1 MSITTLCNVFIW
13 DSLVGTVGWDS
24 ALGVAFFEYDAKF
37 KKQNLELA
45 PLMMPIAGQ
54 QIYSFPNLSEETYQG
69 LPGLLADSL
78 PDYFG
83 NAVINAFLRSQG
95 RAENSFDPVEK
106 LCYIGKRGMG
116 ALEFKPA
123 LSRVR
128 KAQKINV
135 NALSQLA
142 AEIMRKRESLKVSFD
157 DKKTAFHDILQVGS
171 SAGGARPKAVIAWN
185 QKTNE
190 VFSGQVDAPPGC
202 DYWLLKFDH
211 PQDRKSYGRI
221 EYAYYLM
228 AKAAGIQ
235 MSECRLLEDHASAHF
250 MSKRFDR
257 ADGQKLHLQTLC
269 ALRHLDYNNPV
280 TNSYEQAFDT
290 MEKLKLL
297 PTEKAQLFRRMVFN
311 AVVRNHDDHTKNI
324 SFLMT
329 RDGVWHLAPAYDLAW
344 AYKPGS
350 KWTGQHQMSI
360 NGKHDDFQTEDFLA
374 VARHFD
380 ISKPQEIIN
389 TVCETAQAF
398 GDFAKEAGVPDEI
411 VDQMLPEFRIYL
423 AKHR

>member
-1 MSITTLCNVFIW
+1 MTTLANVFIW
-13 DSLVGTVGWDS
+13 DTLVGTVGWDS
-24 ALGVAFFEYDAKF
+24 ALHVAFFEYDDKF

-45 PLMMPIAGQ
+45 PLMMPISGQ
-54 QIYSFPNLSEETYQG
+54 QIYSFPRLSEETFQG

-83 NAVINAFLRSQG
+83 NAVINAFLRAQG
-95 RAENSFDPVEK
+95 RPENSFDPVEK

-128 KAQKINV
+128 KSQKLNV

-142 AEIMRKRESLKVSFD
+142 AEIMRKRESFKVSQD
-157 DKKTAFHDILQVGS
+157 DKKSAFHDILQVGS

-185 QKTNE
+185 SETNE
-190 VFSGQVDAPPGC
+190 VYSGQVEAPDGC
-202 DYWLLKFDH
+202 DYWLLKFDVRK
-211 PQDRKSYGRI
+211 DGKSYGRI

-228 AKAAGIQ
+228 AKAAGIR
-235 MSECRLLEDHASAHF
+235 MSECRLLEDHDCAHF

-257 ADGQKLHLQTLC
+257 LNGEKLHIQTLC
-269 ALRHLDYNNPV
+269 AMRHMDYNNPV
-280 TNSYEQAFDT
+280 ANSYEQAFDT

-297 PTEKAQLFRRMVFN
+297 PSEKAQLFRRMVFN

-329 RDGVWHLAPAYDLAW
+329 RNGVWHLAPAYDMAW

-360 NGKHDDFQTEDFLA
+360 NGKRDGFSARDFLA
-374 VARHFD
+374 VAKHFD
-380 ISKPQEIIN
+380 ISKPQEIIH
-389 TVCETAQAF
+389 TVCEAALAF
-398 GDFAKEAGVPDEI
+398 GDFAREAGVPDDI
-411 VDQMLPEFRIYL
+411 ADQMLPEFRTYL
-423 AKHR
+423 KR

>member
-1 MSITTLCNVFIW
+1 MNLTTLANVFIW
-13 DSLVGTVGWDS
+13 DSFVGTVAWASDMH
-24 ALGVAFFEYDAKF
+24 VAFFEYSDNI
-37 KKQNLELA
+37 KKQNLELS
-45 PLMMPIAGQ
+45 PLMMPLAGRQ
-54 QIYSFPNLSEETYQG
+54 VYSFPTLSEETYQG

-83 NAVINAFLRSQG
+83 TAVINAYLRARG
-95 RAENSFDPVEK
+95 RRENSFDPVEK
-106 LCYIGKRGMG
+106 LCDIGKRGMG

-128 KAQKINV
+128 KSQKVDV
-135 NALSQLA
+135 NALSLLA
-142 AEIMRKRESLKVSFD
+142 AEIMQKRESFKVSLD
-157 DKKTAFHDILQVGS
+157 DKTAFHDILQVGS

-185 QKTNE
+185 PKTNE
-190 VFSGQVDAPPGC
+190 VFSGQVDAPEGC
-202 DYWLLKFDH
+202 DYWLLKFDVLK
-211 PQDRKSYGRI
+211 DGKSYGRI

-235 MSECRLLEDHASAHF
+235 MSECRLLEDHDCAHF

-257 ADGQKLHLQTLC
+257 VNGKKLHMQTLC
-269 ALRHLDYNNPV
+269 AMRHMDYNNPV
-280 TNSYEQAFDT
+280 ANSYEQAFDT

-297 PTEKAQLFRRMVFN
+297 PSEKAQLFRRMVFN

-324 SFLMT
+324 TFLMT
-329 RDGVWHLAPAYDLAW
+329 PDGVWHLAPAYDMTW

-360 NGKHDDFQTEDFLA
+360 NGKRDVFTTEDFIA

-380 ISKPQEIIN
+380 VARPQEIIN
-389 TVCETAQAF
+389 EVCETALAF
-398 GDFAKEAGVPDEI
+398 GDFAREAGVPGTI
-411 VDQMLPEFRIYL
+411 VKQMLPEFRTYL
-423 AKHR
+423 NKMH

>member
-1 MSITTLCNVFIW
+1 MSITTLANVFIW
-13 DSLVGTVGWDS
+13 DTPVGTVGWDS
-24 ALGVAFFEYDAKF
+24 ALHVAFFEYDDKF

-45 PLMMPIAGQ
+45 PLMMPISGQ
-54 QIYSFPNLSEETYQG
+54 QIYSFSGLSEETFQG

-83 NAVINAFLRSQG
+83 NAVINAFLRAQG
-95 RAENSFDPVEK
+95 RPENSFDPVEK

-128 KAQKINV
+128 KSQKLNV

-142 AEIMRKRESLKVSFD
+142 TEIMQKRESFKVSLD
-157 DKKTAFHDILQVGS
+157 DKKSAFHDILQVGS

-185 QKTNE
+185 PETNE
-190 VFSGQVDAPPGC
+190 VYSGQVEAPAGC
-202 DYWLLKFDH
+202 DYWLLKFDV
-211 PQDRKSYGRI
+211 QKDGKSYGRI

-235 MSECRLLEDHASAHF
+235 MSECRLLEDHDCAHF

-257 ADGQKLHLQTLC
+257 LNGEKLHIQTLC
-269 ALRHLDYNNPV
+269 AMRHMDYNNPV
-280 TNSYEQAFDT
+280 ANSYEQAFDT

-297 PTEKAQLFRRMVFN
+297 PDEKAQLFRRMVFN

-329 RDGVWHLAPAYDLAW
+329 RDGVWRLAPAYDMAW

-360 NGKHDDFQTEDFLA
+360 NGKHDGFSTEDFIA
-374 VARHFD
+374 VAKHFD
-380 ISKPQEIIN
+380 IFKPQEIIN
-389 TVCETAQAF
+389 TVCEAALAF
-398 GDFAKEAGVPDEI
+398 GDFAGEAGVPDDI
-411 VDQMLPEFRIYL
+411 VKQMMPEFRTYL
-423 AKHR
+423 KQ

>member
-1 MSITTLCNVFIW
+1 MSITTLGNVFIW
-13 DSLVGTVGWDS
+13 DSFVGTVGWDS
-24 ALGVAFFEYDAKF
+24 TQHVAFFEYDAKF

-45 PLMMPIAGQ
+45 PLMMPLAGSR
-54 QIYSFPNLSEETYQG
+54 IYSFPNLSEETYQG

-83 NAVINAFLRSQG
+83 NTVISAFFRERG

-128 KAQKINV
+128 KSQKIDV

-142 AEIMRKRESLKVSFD
+142 AEIMQKRESFKVSLD
-157 DKKTAFHDILQVGS
+157 NKKSAFHDILQVGS

-185 QKTNE
+185 PQTNE
-190 VFSGQVDAPPGC
+190 VFSGQVDAPTGC
-202 DYWLLKFDH
+202 DYWLLKFDVLK
-211 PQDRKSYGRI
+211 DGKSHGRI

-228 AKAAGIQ
+228 AKAVGIQ
-235 MSECRLLEDHASAHF
+235 MSECRLLEDHDCAHF

-257 ADGQKLHLQTLC
+257 MNGQKIHMQTLC
-269 ALRHLDYNNPV
+269 AMRHMDYNDPV
-280 TNSYEQAFDT
+280 ANSYEQAFDT
-290 MEKLKLL
+290 MEKLKLP
-297 PTEKAQLFRRMVFN
+297 PTEKVQLFRRMVFN

-329 RDGVWHLAPAYDLAW
+329 RDGEWHLSPAYDMAW

-360 NGKHDDFQTEDFLA
+360 NGKRDGFNTEDFIA

-380 ISKPQEIIN
+380 IYKPQEIIN
-389 TVCETAQAF
+389 AVCETAQAF
-398 GDFAKEAGVPDEI
+398 GDFAKVAGVPGDI
-411 VDQMLPEFRIYL
+411 VNQMLPEFRTYL
-423 AKHR
+423 KK

>member
-1 MSITTLCNVFIW
+1 MNLTTLANVFIW
-13 DSLVGTVGWDS
+13 DSFVGTVAWASDMH
-24 ALGVAFFEYDAKF
+24 VAFFEYSDNI
-37 KKQNLELA
+37 KKQNLELS
-45 PLMMPIAGQ
+45 PLMMPLAGRQ
-54 QIYSFPNLSEETYQG
+54 VYSFPALSEETYQG

-83 NAVINAFLRSQG
+83 NAVINAYLRAH
-95 RAENSFDPVEK
+95 RRRENSFDPVEK

-128 KAQKINV
+128 KSQKVDV
-135 NALSQLA
+135 NALALLA
-142 AEIMRKRESLKVSFD
+142 AEIMQKRESFKVSLD
-157 DKKTAFHDILQVGS
+157 DKTAFHDILQVGS

-185 QKTNE
+185 PKTNE
-190 VFSGQVDAPPGC
+190 VFSGQVDAPEGC
-202 DYWLLKFDH
+202 DYWLLKFDVLK
-211 PQDRKSYGRI
+211 DGKSYGRI

-235 MSECRLLEDHASAHF
+235 MSECRLLEDHDCAHF

-257 ADGQKLHLQTLC
+257 VNGKKLHMQTLC
-269 ALRHLDYNNPV
+269 AMRHMDYNNPV
-280 TNSYEQAFDT
+280 ANSYEQAFDT

-297 PTEKAQLFRRMVFN
+297 PVEKAQLFRRMVFN

-324 SFLMT
+324 TFLMT
-329 RDGVWHLAPAYDLAW
+329 PDGVWHLAPAYDMAW

-360 NGKHDDFQTEDFLA
+360 NGKRDDFIT
-374 VARHFD
+374 
-380 ISKPQEIIN
+380 
-389 TVCETAQAF
+389 
-398 GDFAKEAGVPDEI
+398 
-411 VDQMLPEFRIYL
+411 
-423 AKHR
+423 

>member
-1 MSITTLCNVFIW
+1 MSITTLANVFIW
-13 DSLVGTVGWDS
+13 DTPVGTVGWDS
-24 ALGVAFFEYDAKF
+24 ALHVAFFEYDDKF

-45 PLMMPIAGQ
+45 PLMMPISGQ
-54 QIYSFPNLSEETYQG
+54 RIYSFPGLSEETFQG
-69 LPGLLADSL
+69 LPGLLVDSL

-83 NAVINAFLRSQG
+83 NAVINAFLRVQG
-95 RAENSFDPVEK
+95 RPENSLDPVEK

-128 KAQKINV
+128 KSQKLNV

-142 AEIMRKRESLKVSFD
+142 AEIMRKRESFKVSLD

-185 QKTNE
+185 PETNE
-190 VFSGQVDAPPGC
+190 VYSGQVDAPAGC
-202 DYWLLKFDH
+202 DYWLLKFDV
-211 PQDRKSYGRI
+211 QKDGKSYGRI

-235 MSECRLLEDHASAHF
+235 MSECRLLEDHDCAHF
-250 MSKRFDR
+250 MSRRFDR
-257 ADGQKLHLQTLC
+257 LNGEKRHIQTLC
-269 ALRHLDYNNPV
+269 AMRHMDYNNPV
-280 TNSYEQAFDT
+280 ANSYEQAFDT

-297 PTEKAQLFRRMVFN
+297 PSEKAQLFRRMVFN

-329 RDGVWHLAPAYDLAW
+329 RDGVWHLAPAYDMAW

-360 NGKHDDFQTEDFLA
+360 NGKRDGFSPEDLIT
-374 VARHFD
+374 VAKHFD

-389 TVCETAQAF
+389 TACEAALAF
-398 GDFAKEAGVPDEI
+398 GDFAREAGVPDDI
-411 VDQMLPEFRIYL
+411 VKQMMPEFRTYL
-423 AKHR
+423 KK

>member
-1 MSITTLCNVFIW
+1 MSITTLCNVFLW
-13 DSLVGTVGWDS
+13 GSLVGTVGWDT
-24 ALGVAFFEYDAKF
+24 ALHVAFFEYDAKF

-54 QIYSFPNLSEETYQG
+54 QIYSFPGLSEETYQG
-69 LPGLLADSL
+69 MPGLLADSL

-83 NAVINAFLRSQG
+83 NQVINTYLLAHG

-116 ALEFKPA
+116 ALEFQPA

-128 KAQKINV
+128 KSQKIDV
-135 NALSQLA
+135 NALSLLA
-142 AEIMRKRESLKVSFD
+142 TEILQKRESFKGSLD
-157 DKKTAFHDILQVGS
+157 DKKSAFHDILQVGS

-185 QKTNE
+185 LETNE
-190 VFSGQVDAPPGC
+190 VFSGQVDAPAGC
-202 DYWLLKFDH
+202 DYWLLKFDV
-211 PQDRKSYGRI
+211 QKDGKSYGRI

-235 MSECRLLEDHASAHF
+235 MSKCRLLEDSDCAHF

-257 ADGQKLHLQTLC
+257 VNGQKIHTQTLC
-269 ALRHLDYNNPV
+269 AMRHMDYNNLLA
-280 TNSYEQAFDT
+280 NSYEQAFDT
-290 MEKLKLL
+290 MERLKLL
-297 PTEKAQLFRRMVFN
+297 PAEKAQMFRRMVFN

-324 SFLMT
+324 SFLMMP
-329 RDGVWHLAPAYDLAW
+329 DGVWHLAPGYDMAW
-344 AYKPGS
+344 AYKPGA

-360 NGKHDDFQTEDFLA
+360 NGKRDGFTAEDFLA
-374 VARHFD
+374 VAKHFD
-380 ISKPQEIIN
+380 IAKPQEIIN

-398 GDFAKEAGVPDEI
+398 GDFAKEAGVTDDI
-411 VDQMLPEFRIYL
+411 VAQMLPEFRTYL
-423 AKHR
+423 EK

>member
-1 MSITTLCNVFIW
+1 MSITTLANVFIW
-13 DSLVGTVGWDS
+13 DTLVGTVGWDS
-24 ALGVAFFEYDAKF
+24 ALHVAFFEYDDKF

-45 PLMMPIAGQ
+45 PLMMPISGQ
-54 QIYSFPNLSEETYQG
+54 QIYSFPRLSEETFQG

-83 NAVINAFLRSQG
+83 NAVINAFLRAQG
-95 RAENSFDPVEK
+95 RPENSFDPVEK

-128 KAQKINV
+128 KSQKLNV

-142 AEIMRKRESLKVSFD
+142 AEIMRKRESFKVSQD
-157 DKKTAFHDILQVGS
+157 DKKSAFHDILQVGS

-185 QKTNE
+185 SETNE
-190 VFSGQVDAPPGC
+190 VYSGQVEAPDGC
-202 DYWLLKFDH
+202 DYWLLKFDVRK
-211 PQDRKSYGRI
+211 DGKSYGRI

-228 AKAAGIQ
+228 AKAAGIR
-235 MSECRLLEDHASAHF
+235 MSECRLLEDHDCAHF

-257 ADGQKLHLQTLC
+257 LNGEKLHIQTLC
-269 ALRHLDYNNPV
+269 AMRHMDYNNPV
-280 TNSYEQAFDT
+280 ANSYEQAFDT

-297 PTEKAQLFRRMVFN
+297 PSEKAQLFRRMVFN

-329 RDGVWHLAPAYDLAW
+329 RNGVWHLAPAYDMAW

-360 NGKHDDFQTEDFLA
+360 NGKRDGFSARDFLA
-374 VARHFD
+374 VAKHFD
-380 ISKPQEIIN
+380 ISKPQEIIH
-389 TVCETAQAF
+389 TVCEAALAF
-398 GDFAKEAGVPDEI
+398 GDFAREAGVPDDI
-411 VDQMLPEFRIYL
+411 ADQMLPEFRTYL
-423 AKHR
+423 KR

>member
-1 MSITTLCNVFIW
+1 MSITTLANVFIW
-13 DSLVGTVGWDS
+13 DTPVGTVGWDS
-24 ALGVAFFEYDAKF
+24 ALHVAFFEYDDKI

-45 PLMMPIAGQ
+45 PLMMPISGQ
-54 QIYSFPNLSEETYQG
+54 QIYSFSGLSEETFQG

-83 NAVINAFLRSQG
+83 NAVINAFLRAQG
-95 RAENSFDPVEK
+95 RPENSFDPVEK

-128 KAQKINV
+128 KSQKLNV

-142 AEIMRKRESLKVSFD
+142 TEIMQKRESFKVSLD
-157 DKKTAFHDILQVGS
+157 DKKSAFHDILQVGS

-185 QKTNE
+185 PETNE
-190 VFSGQVDAPPGC
+190 VYSGQVEAPNGC
-202 DYWLLKFDH
+202 DYWLLKFDV
-211 PQDRKSYGRI
+211 QKDGKSYGRI

-235 MSECRLLEDHASAHF
+235 MSECRLLEDHDCAHF

-257 ADGQKLHLQTLC
+257 LNGEKLHIQTLC
-269 ALRHLDYNNPV
+269 AMRHMDYNNPV
-280 TNSYEQAFDT
+280 ANSYEQAFDT

-297 PTEKAQLFRRMVFN
+297 PSEKKQLFRRMVFN

-329 RDGVWHLAPAYDLAW
+329 RDGVWHLAPAYDMAW

-360 NGKHDDFQTEDFLA
+360 NGKHDGFSTEDFIA
-374 VARHFD
+374 VAKHFD
-380 ISKPQEIIN
+380 IFKPQEIIN
-389 TVCETAQAF
+389 TVCEAALAF
-398 GDFAKEAGVPDEI
+398 GDFAGEAGVPDDI
-411 VDQMLPEFRIYL
+411 VKQMMPEFRTYL
-423 AKHR
+423 KQ

>member
-1 MSITTLCNVFIW
+1 MSITTLANVFIW
-13 DSLVGTVGWDS
+13 DTPVGTVGWDS
-24 ALGVAFFEYDAKF
+24 ALHVAFFEYDDKF

-45 PLMMPIAGQ
+45 PLMMPISGQ
-54 QIYSFPNLSEETYQG
+54 QIYSFSGLSEETFQG

-83 NAVINAFLRSQG
+83 NAVINAFLRAQG
-95 RAENSFDPVEK
+95 RPENSFDPVEK

-128 KAQKINV
+128 KSQKLNV
-135 NALSQLA
+135 KALSQLA
-142 AEIMRKRESLKVSFD
+142 TEIMQKRESFKVSLD
-157 DKKTAFHDILQVGS
+157 DKKSAFHDILQVGS

-185 QKTNE
+185 PETNE
-190 VFSGQVDAPPGC
+190 VYSGQVEAPNGC
-202 DYWLLKFDH
+202 DYWLLKFDV
-211 PQDRKSYGRI
+211 QNNGKSYGRI

-235 MSECRLLEDHASAHF
+235 MSECRLLEDHDCALF

-257 ADGQKLHLQTLC
+257 LNGEKLHIQTLC
-269 ALRHLDYNNPV
+269 AMRHMDYNNPV
-280 TNSYEQAFDT
+280 ANSYEQAFDT

-297 PTEKAQLFRRMVFN
+297 PDEKAQLFRRMVFN

-329 RDGVWHLAPAYDLAW
+329 RDGVWHLAPAYDMAW

-360 NGKHDDFQTEDFLA
+360 NGKHDGFSTEDFIA
-374 VARHFD
+374 VAKHFD
-380 ISKPQEIIN
+380 IFKPQEIIN
-389 TVCETAQAF
+389 TVCEAALAF
-398 GDFAKEAGVPDEI
+398 GDFAGEAGVPDDI
-411 VDQMLPEFRIYL
+411 VKQMMPEFRTYL
-423 AKHR
+423 KQ

>member
-1 MSITTLCNVFIW
+1 MNLTTLANVFIW
-13 DSLVGTVGWDS
+13 DSFVGTVAWASDMH
-24 ALGVAFFEYDAKF
+24 VAFFEYSDNI
-37 KKQNLELA
+37 KKQNLELS
-45 PLMMPIAGQ
+45 PLMMPLAGRQ
-54 QIYSFPNLSEETYQG
+54 VYSFPTLSEETYQG

-83 NAVINAFLRSQG
+83 NAVINAYLRAH
-95 RAENSFDPVEK
+95 RRRENSFDPVEK

-128 KAQKINV
+128 KSQKVDV
-135 NALSQLA
+135 NALSLLA
-142 AEIMRKRESLKVSFD
+142 AEIMQKRESFKVSLD
-157 DKKTAFHDILQVGS
+157 DKTAFHDILQVGS

-185 QKTNE
+185 PKTNE
-190 VFSGQVDAPPGC
+190 VFSGQVDAPEGC
-202 DYWLLKFDH
+202 DYWLLKFDMLK
-211 PQDRKSYGRI
+211 DGKSYGRI

-235 MSECRLLEDHASAHF
+235 MSECRLLEDHDCAHF

-257 ADGQKLHLQTLC
+257 VNGKKLHMQTLC
-269 ALRHLDYNNPV
+269 AMRHMDYNNPV
-280 TNSYEQAFDT
+280 ANSYEQAFDT

-297 PTEKAQLFRRMVFN
+297 PSEKAQLFRRMVFN

-324 SFLMT
+324 TFLMT
-329 RDGVWHLAPAYDLAW
+329 PDGVWHLAPAYDMAW

-360 NGKHDDFQTEDFLA
+360 NGKRDGFITEDFIA
-374 VARHFD
+374 VAKHFD
-380 ISKPQEIIN
+380 IAKPREIIN
-389 TVCETAQAF
+389 EVCESALAF
-398 GDFAKEAGVPDEI
+398 GDFAKEAGVPGSI
-411 VDQMLPEFRIYL
+411 AKQMMPEFRTYL
-423 AKHR
+423 KK

>member
-1 MSITTLCNVFIW
+1 MSMTTLCNVFIW
-13 DSLVGTVGWDS
+13 DSFVGTVGWDS
-24 ALGVAFFEYDAKF
+24 VQHVAFFEYDAKF

-45 PLMMPIAGQ
+45 PLMMPLAGPQ
-54 QIYSFPNLSEETYQG
+54 FYSFPNLSEETYQG

-83 NAVINAFLRSQG
+83 NTVINAFLRERG

-128 KAQKINV
+128 KSQKIDV

-142 AEIMRKRESLKVSFD
+142 AAIMQKRESFKVSLD
-157 DKKTAFHDILQVGS
+157 NKKSAFHDILQVGS

-185 QKTNE
+185 PQTNE
-190 VFSGQVDAPPGC
+190 VFSGQVDAPTGC
-202 DYWLLKFDH
+202 DYWLLKFDVLK
-211 PQDRKSYGRI
+211 DGKSYGRI

-228 AKAAGIQ
+228 AKAVGIQ
-235 MSECRLLEDHASAHF
+235 MSECRLLEDHDCAHF

-257 ADGQKLHLQTLC
+257 TDGQKIHMQTLC
-269 ALRHLDYNNPV
+269 AMRHMDYNDPV
-280 TNSYEQAFDT
+280 ANSYEQAFDT
-290 MEKLKLL
+290 MEKLKLP
-297 PTEKAQLFRRMVFN
+297 PTEKVQLFRRMVFN

-329 RDGVWHLAPAYDLAW
+329 RDGGWHLSPAYDMAW

-360 NGKHDDFQTEDFLA
+360 NGKRDGFTTEDFIA

-380 ISKPQEIIN
+380 IYKPQEIIN
-389 TVCETAQAF
+389 AVCETALAF
-398 GDFAKEAGVPDEI
+398 GDFAKVAGVPGDI
-411 VDQMLPEFRIYL
+411 VNQMLPEFRTYL
-423 AKHR
+423 KK

>member
-1 MSITTLCNVFIW
+1 MSITTLANVFIW
-13 DSLVGTVGWDS
+13 DTPVGTVGWDS
-24 ALGVAFFEYDAKF
+24 ALHVAFFEYDDKF

-45 PLMMPIAGQ
+45 PLMMPISGQ
-54 QIYSFPNLSEETYQG
+54 QIYSFSGLSEETFQG
-69 LPGLLADSL
+69 LPGLLSDSL

-83 NAVINAFLRSQG
+83 NAVINAFLRAQG
-95 RAENSFDPVEK
+95 RPENSFDPVEK

-128 KAQKINV
+128 KSQKLNV

-142 AEIMRKRESLKVSFD
+142 TEIMQKRESFKVSLD
-157 DKKTAFHDILQVGS
+157 DKKSAFHDILQVGS

-185 QKTNE
+185 PETNE
-190 VFSGQVDAPPGC
+190 VYSGQVEAPTGC
-202 DYWLLKFDH
+202 DYWLLKFDV
-211 PQDRKSYGRI
+211 QKDGKSYGRI

-235 MSECRLLEDHASAHF
+235 MSECRLLEDHDCAHF

-257 ADGQKLHLQTLC
+257 QNGEKLHIQTLC
-269 ALRHLDYNNPV
+269 AMRHMDYNNPV
-280 TNSYEQAFDT
+280 ANSYEQAFDT

-297 PTEKAQLFRRMVFN
+297 PSEKKQLFRRMVFN

-329 RDGVWHLAPAYDLAW
+329 RDGVWHLAPAYDMAW

-360 NGKHDDFQTEDFLA
+360 NGKHDGFSTEDFIT
-374 VARHFD
+374 VAKHFD
-380 ISKPQEIIN
+380 ISKPQGIIN
-389 TVCETAQAF
+389 TVCEAALAF
-398 GDFAKEAGVPDEI
+398 GDFAGEAGVPDDI
-411 VDQMLPEFRIYL
+411 ANQMMPEFRTYL
-423 AKHR
+423 KQ

>member
-1 MSITTLCNVFIW
+1 MSITTLANVFIW
-13 DSLVGTVGWDS
+13 DTPVGTVGWDS
-24 ALGVAFFEYDAKF
+24 ALHVAFFEYDDKF

-45 PLMMPIAGQ
+45 PLMMPISGQ
-54 QIYSFPNLSEETYQG
+54 RIYSFPELSEETFQG

-83 NAVINAFLRSQG
+83 NAVINAFLRAQG
-95 RAENSFDPVEK
+95 RPENSFDPVEK

-128 KAQKINV
+128 KSQKLNV

-142 AEIMRKRESLKVSFD
+142 AEIIRKRESFKVSMD
-157 DKKTAFHDILQVGS
+157 DKKSAFHDILQVGA

-185 QKTNE
+185 PETNE
-190 VFSGQVDAPPGC
+190 VYSGQVDAPAGC
-202 DYWLLKFDH
+202 DYWLLKFDV
-211 PQDRKSYGRI
+211 QKDGKSYGRI

-235 MSECRLLEDHASAHF
+235 MSECRLLEDHDCAHF

-257 ADGQKLHLQTLC
+257 LNGEKLHIQTLC
-269 ALRHLDYNNPV
+269 AMRHMDYNNPV
-280 TNSYEQAFDT
+280 ANSYEQAFDT

-297 PTEKAQLFRRMVFN
+297 PSEKAQLFRRMVFN

-329 RDGVWHLAPAYDLAW
+329 RNGVWHLAPAYDMAW

-360 NGKHDDFQTEDFLA
+360 NGKRDAFSTEDFIT
-374 VARHFD
+374 VAKHFD
-380 ISKPQEIIN
+380 ISRPREIIN
-389 TVCETAQAF
+389 TVCEAALAF
-398 GDFAKEAGVPDEI
+398 GDFAREAGVPDDI
-411 VDQMLPEFRIYL
+411 ANRMMPEFRTYL
-423 AKHR
+423 NK

>member
-1 MSITTLCNVFIW
+1 MSITTLANVFIW
-13 DSLVGTVGWDS
+13 DTPVGTVGWDS
-24 ALGVAFFEYDAKF
+24 ALHVAFFEYDDKF

-45 PLMMPIAGQ
+45 PLMMPISGQ
-54 QIYSFPNLSEETYQG
+54 QIYSFSGLSEETFQG

-83 NAVINAFLRSQG
+83 NAVINAFLRAQG
-95 RAENSFDPVEK
+95 RPENSFDPVEK

-128 KAQKINV
+128 KSQKLNV

-142 AEIMRKRESLKVSFD
+142 TEIMQKRESFKDSLD
-157 DKKTAFHDILQVGS
+157 DKKSAFHDILQVGS

-185 QKTNE
+185 PETNE
-190 VFSGQVDAPPGC
+190 VYSGQVEAPAGC
-202 DYWLLKFDH
+202 DYWLLKFDV
-211 PQDRKSYGRI
+211 QKDGKSYGRI

-235 MSECRLLEDHASAHF
+235 MSECRLLEDHDCAHF

-257 ADGQKLHLQTLC
+257 QNGEKLHIQTLC
-269 ALRHLDYNNPV
+269 AMRHMDYNNPV
-280 TNSYEQAFDT
+280 ANSYEQAFDT

-297 PTEKAQLFRRMVFN
+297 PDEKAQLFRRMVFN

-329 RDGVWHLAPAYDLAW
+329 RDGVWHLAPAYDMAW

-360 NGKHDDFQTEDFLA
+360 NGKHDGFSTEDFIA
-374 VARHFD
+374 VAKHFD
-380 ISKPQEIIN
+380 IFKPQEIIN
-389 TVCETAQAF
+389 TVCEAALAF
-398 GDFAKEAGVPDEI
+398 GDFAGEAGVPDDI
-411 VDQMLPEFRIYL
+411 VKQMMPEFRTYL
-423 AKHR
+423 KQ

>member
-1 MSITTLCNVFIW
+1 MSITTLANVFIW
-13 DSLVGTVGWDS
+13 DTPVGTVGWDS
-24 ALGVAFFEYDAKF
+24 ALHVAFFEYDDKI

-45 PLMMPIAGQ
+45 PLMMPISGQ
-54 QIYSFPNLSEETYQG
+54 QIYSFSGLSEETFQG

-83 NAVINAFLRSQG
+83 NAVINAFLRAQG
-95 RAENSFDPVEK
+95 RPENSFDPVEK

-128 KAQKINV
+128 KSQKLNV

-142 AEIMRKRESLKVSFD
+142 TEIMQKRESFKVSLD
-157 DKKTAFHDILQVGS
+157 DKKSAFHDILQVGS

-185 QKTNE
+185 PETNE
-190 VFSGQVDAPPGC
+190 VYSGQVEAPNGC
-202 DYWLLKFDH
+202 DYWLLKFDV
-211 PQDRKSYGRI
+211 QKDGKSYGRI

-235 MSECRLLEDHASAHF
+235 MSECRLLEDHDCAHF

-257 ADGQKLHLQTLC
+257 LNGEKLHIQTLC
-269 ALRHLDYNNPV
+269 AMRHMDYNNPV
-280 TNSYEQAFDT
+280 ANSYEQAFDT

-297 PTEKAQLFRRMVFN
+297 PSEKKQLFRRMVFN

-324 SFLMT
+324 SVLMT
-329 RDGVWHLAPAYDLAW
+329 RDGVWRLAPAYDMAW

-360 NGKHDDFQTEDFLA
+360 NGKHDGFSTEDFIA
-374 VARHFD
+374 VAKHFD
-380 ISKPQEIIN
+380 IFKPQEIIN
-389 TVCETAQAF
+389 TVCEAALAF
-398 GDFAKEAGVPDEI
+398 GDFAGEAGVPDDI
-411 VDQMLPEFRIYL
+411 VKQMMPEFRTYL
-423 AKHR
+423 KQ

>member
-1 MSITTLCNVFIW
+1 MNLTTLANVFIW
-13 DSLVGTVGWDS
+13 DSFVGTVAWASDMH
-24 ALGVAFFEYDAKF
+24 VAFFEYSDNI
-37 KKQNLELA
+37 KKQNLELS
-45 PLMMPIAGQ
+45 PLMMPLAGRQ
-54 QIYSFPNLSEETYQG
+54 VYSFPALSEETYQG

-83 NAVINAFLRSQG
+83 NAVINAYLRAH
-95 RAENSFDPVEK
+95 RRRENSFDPVEK

-128 KAQKINV
+128 KSQKVDV
-135 NALSQLA
+135 NALSLLA
-142 AEIMRKRESLKVSFD
+142 AEIMQKRESFKVSLD
-157 DKKTAFHDILQVGS
+157 DKTAFHDILQVGS

-185 QKTNE
+185 PKTNE
-190 VFSGQVDAPPGC
+190 VFSGQVDAPEGC
-202 DYWLLKFDH
+202 DYWLLKFDVLK
-211 PQDRKSYGRI
+211 DGKSYGRI

-235 MSECRLLEDHASAHF
+235 MSECRLLEDHDCAHF

-257 ADGQKLHLQTLC
+257 VNGTKLHMQTLC
-269 ALRHLDYNNPV
+269 AMRHMDYNNPV
-280 TNSYEQAFDT
+280 ANSYEQAFDT

-297 PTEKAQLFRRMVFN
+297 PVEKAQLFRRMVFN

-324 SFLMT
+324 TFLMT
-329 RDGVWHLAPAYDLAW
+329 PDGVWHLAPAYDMTW

-360 NGKHDDFQTEDFLA
+360 NGKRDGFTTEDLIA
-374 VARHFD
+374 VAKHFD
-380 ISKPQEIIN
+380 IARPQEIIN
-389 TVCETAQAF
+389 EVCETALAF
-398 GDFAKEAGVPDEI
+398 GGFAREAGVPGTI
-411 VDQMLPEFRIYL
+411 VKQMMPEFRTYL
-423 AKHR
+423 NKTH

>member
-1 MSITTLCNVFIW
+1 MSITTLANVFIW
-13 DSLVGTVGWDS
+13 DTLVGTVGWDS
-24 ALGVAFFEYDAKF
+24 ALHVAFFEYDDKF

-45 PLMMPIAGQ
+45 PLMMPISGQ
-54 QIYSFPNLSEETYQG
+54 QIYSFPGLSEETFQG

-83 NAVINAFLRSQG
+83 NAVINAFLRAQG
-95 RAENSFDPVEK
+95 RPENSFDPVEK

-128 KAQKINV
+128 KSQKLNV

-142 AEIMRKRESLKVSFD
+142 AEIMRKRESFKVSLD
-157 DKKTAFHDILQVGS
+157 DKKSAFHDILQVGS

-185 QKTNE
+185 SETNE
-190 VFSGQVDAPPGC
+190 VYSGQVDAPAGC
-202 DYWLLKFDH
+202 DYWLLKFDV
-211 PQDRKSYGRI
+211 QKDGKSYGRI

-235 MSECRLLEDHASAHF
+235 MSECRLLEDHDCAHF

-257 ADGQKLHLQTLC
+257 LNGEKLHIQTLC
-269 ALRHLDYNNPV
+269 AMRHMDYNNPV
-280 TNSYEQAFDT
+280 ANSYEQAFDT

-297 PTEKAQLFRRMVFN
+297 PSEKAQLFRRMVFN

-329 RDGVWHLAPAYDLAW
+329 RNGVWHLAPAYDMAW
-344 AYKPGS
+344 AYKSGS

-360 NGKHDDFQTEDFLA
+360 NGKRDGFSNEDLIT
-374 VARHFD
+374 VAKHFD
-380 ISKPQEIIN
+380 ISRPRESIN
-389 TVCETAQAF
+389 TVCEAALAF
-398 GDFAKEAGVPDEI
+398 GDFAREAGVPDDI
-411 VDQMLPEFRIYL
+411 IKQMMPEFRTYL
-423 AKHR
+423 KK

>member
-1 MSITTLCNVFIW
+1 MNLTTLANIFIW
-13 DSLVGTVGWDS
+13 DSFVGTVAWASDMH
-24 ALGVAFFEYDAKF
+24 VAFFEYSDNI
-37 KKQNLELA
+37 KKQNLELS
-45 PLMMPIAGQ
+45 PLMMPLAGRQ
-54 QIYSFPNLSEETYQG
+54 VYSFPTLSEETYQG

-83 NAVINAFLRSQG
+83 NAVINAYLRAH
-95 RAENSFDPVEK
+95 RRRENSFDPVEK

-128 KAQKINV
+128 KSQKVDV
-135 NALSQLA
+135 NALSLLA
-142 AEIMRKRESLKVSFD
+142 AEIMQKRESFKVSLD
-157 DKKTAFHDILQVGS
+157 DKTAFHDILQVGS

-185 QKTNE
+185 PKTNE
-190 VFSGQVDAPPGC
+190 VFSGQVDAPEGC
-202 DYWLLKFDH
+202 DYWLLKFDMLK
-211 PQDRKSYGRI
+211 DGKSYGRI

-235 MSECRLLEDHASAHF
+235 MSECRLLEDHDCAHF

-257 ADGQKLHLQTLC
+257 VNGKKLHMQTLC
-269 ALRHLDYNNPV
+269 AMRHMDYNNPV
-280 TNSYEQAFDT
+280 ANSYEQAFDT

-297 PTEKAQLFRRMVFN
+297 PSEKAQLFRRMVFN

-324 SFLMT
+324 TFLMT
-329 RDGVWHLAPAYDLAW
+329 PDGVWHLAPAYDMAW

-360 NGKHDDFQTEDFLA
+360 NGKRDGFITEDFIA
-374 VARHFD
+374 VAKHFD
-380 ISKPQEIIN
+380 IAKPREIIN
-389 TVCETAQAF
+389 EVCESALAF
-398 GDFAKEAGVPDEI
+398 GDFAKEAGVPGSI
-411 VDQMLPEFRIYL
+411 AKQMMPEFRTYL
-423 AKHR
+423 KK

>member
-24 ALGVAFFEYDAKF
+24 ELHLAFFEYDAKF

-45 PLMMPIAGQ
+45 PLTMPVSGQ
-54 QIYSFPNLSEETYQG
+54 QVYSFPGLSEETYQG

-83 NAVINAFLRSQG
+83 NAVIYAFLRSRG

-128 KAQKINV
+128 KSQKVDV
-135 NALSQLA
+135 NALSMLA
-142 AEIMRKRESLKVSFD
+142 AEIMRKRESIKFSLD
-157 DKKTAFHDILQVGS
+157 DKKSAFHDILQVGS

-185 QKTNE
+185 PETNE
-190 VFSGQVDAPPGC
+190 VFSGQVNAPAGC
-202 DYWLLKFDH
+202 DYWLLKFDI
-211 PQDRKSYGRI
+211 QKDGKSYGRI

-235 MSECRLLEDHASAHF
+235 MSECRLLEDGNCAHF

-257 ADGQKLHLQTLC
+257 VDGHKVHIQTLC
-269 ALRHLDYNNPV
+269 AMRHLDYNNPV
-280 TNSYEQAFDT
+280 ANSYEQAFDT

-297 PTEKAQLFRRMVFN
+297 PAEKSQLFRRMVFN
-311 AVVRNHDDHTKNI
+311 AVVRNHNDHTKNI
-324 SFLMT
+324 TFLMT
-329 RDGVWHLAPAYDLAW
+329 RDGIWHLAPAYDMAW

-360 NGKHDDFQTEDFLA
+360 NGKRDGFSTGDFLSA
-374 VARHFD
+374 AKHFD

-389 TVCETAQAF
+389 TVCETALAF
-398 GDFAKEAGVPDEI
+398 GDFAAEAGVPDSI
-411 VDQMLPEFRIYL
+411 AHQMQTEFRTYL
-423 AKHR
+423 KK

>member
-1 MSITTLCNVFIW
+1 MNLTTLANVFIW
-13 DSLVGTVGWDS
+13 DSFVGTVAWASDMH
-24 ALGVAFFEYDAKF
+24 VAFFEYSDNI
-37 KKQNLELA
+37 KKQNLELS
-45 PLMMPIAGQ
+45 PLMMPLAGRQ
-54 QIYSFPNLSEETYQG
+54 VYSFPTLSEETYQG

-83 NAVINAFLRSQG
+83 NAVINAYLRAH
-95 RAENSFDPVEK
+95 RRRENSFDPVEK

-128 KAQKINV
+128 KSQKVDV
-135 NALSQLA
+135 NALSLLA
-142 AEIMRKRESLKVSFD
+142 AEIMQKRESFKVSLD
-157 DKKTAFHDILQVGS
+157 DKTAFHDILQVGS

-185 QKTNE
+185 PKTNE
-190 VFSGQVDAPPGC
+190 VFSGQVDAPEGC
-202 DYWLLKFDH
+202 DYWLLKFDVLK
-211 PQDRKSYGRI
+211 DGKSYGRI

-235 MSECRLLEDHASAHF
+235 MSECRLLEDHDCAHF

-257 ADGQKLHLQTLC
+257 VNGKKLHMQTLC
-269 ALRHLDYNNPV
+269 AMRHMDYNNPV
-280 TNSYEQAFDT
+280 ANSYEQAFDT

-297 PTEKAQLFRRMVFN
+297 PNEKAQLFRRMVFN

-324 SFLMT
+324 TFLMT
-329 RDGVWHLAPAYDLAW
+329 PDGVWHLAPAYDMAW

-360 NGKHDDFQTEDFLA
+360 NGKRDGFTSEDLIA
-374 VARHFD
+374 VAKHFD
-380 ISKPQEIIN
+380 IVRPQKIIN
-389 TVCETAQAF
+389 EVCEAALAF
-398 GDFAKEAGVPDEI
+398 GDFAKEAGVPGTI
-411 VDQMLPEFRIYL
+411 VKQMMPEFRTYL
-423 AKHR
+423 NKTH

>member
-1 MSITTLCNVFIW
+1 MSITTLANVFIW
-13 DSLVGTVGWDS
+13 DTPVGTVGWDS
-24 ALGVAFFEYDAKF
+24 ALHVAFFEYDDKF

-45 PLMMPIAGQ
+45 PLMMPISGQ
-54 QIYSFPNLSEETYQG
+54 QIYSFSGLSEETFQG

-83 NAVINAFLRSQG
+83 NAVINAFLRAQG
-95 RAENSFDPVEK
+95 RPENSFDPVEK

-128 KAQKINV
+128 KSQKLNV

-142 AEIMRKRESLKVSFD
+142 TEIMQKRESFKVSLD
-157 DKKTAFHDILQVGS
+157 DKKSAFHDILQVGS

-185 QKTNE
+185 PETNE
-190 VFSGQVDAPPGC
+190 VYSGQVEAPTGC
-202 DYWLLKFDH
+202 DYWLLKFDV
-211 PQDRKSYGRI
+211 QKDGKSYGRI

-235 MSECRLLEDHASAHF
+235 MSECRLLEDHDCAHF

-257 ADGQKLHLQTLC
+257 QNGEKLHIQTLC
-269 ALRHLDYNNPV
+269 AMRHMDYNNPV
-280 TNSYEQAFDT
+280 ANSYEQAFDT

-297 PTEKAQLFRRMVFN
+297 PNEKAQLFRRMVFN

-329 RDGVWHLAPAYDLAW
+329 RDGVWHLAPAYDMAW

-360 NGKHDDFQTEDFLA
+360 NGKHDGFSTEDFIA
-374 VARHFD
+374 VAKHFD
-380 ISKPQEIIN
+380 IFKPQEIIN
-389 TVCETAQAF
+389 TVCEAALAF
-398 GDFAKEAGVPDEI
+398 GDFAREAGVPDDI
-411 VDQMLPEFRIYL
+411 ANQMMPEFRTYL
-423 AKHR
+423 KQ

>member
-1 MSITTLCNVFIW
+1 MSITTLANVFIW

-24 ALGVAFFEYDAKF
+24 ELRVAFFEYDAKF

-54 QIYSFPNLSEETYQG
+54 QIYSFPGLSEETFQG

-83 NAVINAFLRSQG
+83 NEVINAYLRTQG
-95 RAENSFDPVEK
+95 RPENSFNPVEK

-123 LSRVR
+123 LLPVR
-128 KAQKINV
+128 KSQKV
-135 NALSQLA
+135 DVSALSQLA
-142 AEIMRKRESLKVSFD
+142 SEIMQKRESFKVSLNE
-157 DKKTAFHDILQVGS
+157 KKSAFHDILQVGS

-190 VFSGQVDAPPGC
+190 VFSGQVEAPNGC
-202 DYWLLKFDH
+202 DYWLLKFDV
-211 PQDRKSYGRI
+211 QKDGKSYGRI

-228 AKAAGIQ
+228 AKAAGIR
-235 MSECRLLEDHASAHF
+235 MSECRLLEDHDCAHF

-257 ADGQKLHLQTLC
+257 LNGEKLHIQTLC
-269 ALRHLDYNNPV
+269 AMRHMDYNNPV
-280 TNSYEQAFDT
+280 ANSYEQAFDT

-297 PTEKAQLFRRMVFN
+297 PSEKAQLFRRMVFN

-329 RDGVWHLAPAYDLAW
+329 RDGVWHLAPAYDMAW

-360 NGKHDDFQTEDFLA
+360 NGKRDGFSTEDFLA
-374 VARHFD
+374 VAKHFD

-389 TVCETAQAF
+389 TVCEAALAF
-398 GDFAKEAGVPDEI
+398 GDFAREAGVPDDI
-411 VDQMLPEFRIYL
+411 VNQMLPEFRTYL
-423 AKHR
+423 KK

>member
-1 MSITTLCNVFIW
+1 MSITTLANVFIW
-13 DSLVGTVGWDS
+13 DTPVGTVGWDS
-24 ALGVAFFEYDAKF
+24 ALHVAFFEYDDKI

-45 PLMMPIAGQ
+45 PLMMPISGQ
-54 QIYSFPNLSEETYQG
+54 QIYSFSGLSEETFQG

-83 NAVINAFLRSQG
+83 NAVINAFLRAQG
-95 RAENSFDPVEK
+95 RPENSFDPVEK

-128 KAQKINV
+128 KSQKLNV

-142 AEIMRKRESLKVSFD
+142 TEIMQKRESFKVSLD
-157 DKKTAFHDILQVGS
+157 DKKSAFHDILQVGS

-185 QKTNE
+185 PETNE
-190 VFSGQVDAPPGC
+190 VYSGQVEAPNGC
-202 DYWLLKFDH
+202 DYWLLKFDV
-211 PQDRKSYGRI
+211 QKDGKSYGRI

-235 MSECRLLEDHASAHF
+235 MSECRLLEDHDCAHF

-257 ADGQKLHLQTLC
+257 LNGEKLHIQTLC
-269 ALRHLDYNNPV
+269 AMRHMDYNNPV
-280 TNSYEQAFDT
+280 ANSYEQAFDT

-297 PTEKAQLFRRMVFN
+297 PSEKKQLFRRMVFN

-329 RDGVWHLAPAYDLAW
+329 RDGVWRLAPAYDMAW

-360 NGKHDDFQTEDFLA
+360 NGKHDGFSTEDFIA
-374 VARHFD
+374 VAKHFD
-380 ISKPQEIIN
+380 IFKPQEIIN
-389 TVCETAQAF
+389 TVCEAALAF
-398 GDFAKEAGVPDEI
+398 GDFAGEAGVPDDI
-411 VDQMLPEFRIYL
+411 VKQMMPEFRTYL
-423 AKHR
+423 KQ

>member
-1 MSITTLCNVFIW
+1 MSITTLSNVFIW

-24 ALGVAFFEYDAKF
+24 ALHIAFFEYDAKF
-37 KKQNLELA
+37 KKQEMELA
-45 PLMMPIAGQ
+45 PLMMPLSGQ
-54 QIYSFPNLSEETYQG
+54 RVYSFPNLSEETYQG

-83 NAVINAFLRSQG
+83 NTVINAFLRARG

-128 KAQKINV
+128 KSQKVNV
-135 NALSQLA
+135 NALSLLA
-142 AEIMRKRESLKVSFD
+142 AEIMRKRESFKVSMD
-157 DKKTAFHDILQVGS
+157 DENTAFHDILQVGS

-185 QKTNE
+185 PETNE
-190 VFSGQVDAPPGC
+190 VFSGQVDAPTGC
-202 DYWLLKFDH
+202 DYWLLKFDS
-211 PQDRKSYGRI
+211 PKDGKSYGRI

-228 AKAAGIQ
+228 AKAVGIQ
-235 MSECRLLEDHASAHF
+235 MSECRLLEDHDCAHF

-257 ADGQKLHLQTLC
+257 AAGQKLHMQTLC
-269 ALRHLDYNNPV
+269 AMRHLDYNDPV
-280 TNSYEQAFDT
+280 ANSYEQAFDT

-297 PTEKAQLFRRMVFN
+297 PDEKSQLFRRMVFN
-311 AVVRNHDDHTKNI
+311 VVVRNHDDHTKNI

-329 RDGVWHLAPAYDLAW
+329 RDGVWHLAPAYDMAW

-360 NGKHDDFQTEDFLA
+360 NGKRDGFDAEDLIA
-374 VARHFD
+374 VARHID
-380 ISKPQEIIN
+380 ISKPQEIID

-398 GDFAKEAGVPDEI
+398 GDFAKDAGVPDDI
-411 VDQMLPEFRIYL
+411 VNQMLPEFRTYL
-423 AKHR
+423 KK

>member
-1 MSITTLCNVFIW
+1 MNLTTLANVFIW
-13 DSLVGTVGWDS
+13 DSFVGTVAWASDMH
-24 ALGVAFFEYDAKF
+24 VAFFEYSDNI
-37 KKQNLELA
+37 KKQNLELS
-45 PLMMPIAGQ
+45 PLMMPLAGRQ
-54 QIYSFPNLSEETYQG
+54 VYSFPTLSEETYQG

-83 NAVINAFLRSQG
+83 NAVINAYLRAH
-95 RAENSFDPVEK
+95 RRRENSFDPVEK

-128 KAQKINV
+128 KSQKVDV
-135 NALSQLA
+135 NALSLLA
-142 AEIMRKRESLKVSFD
+142 AEIMQKRESFKVSLD
-157 DKKTAFHDILQVGS
+157 DKTAFHDILQVGS

-185 QKTNE
+185 PKTNE
-190 VFSGQVDAPPGC
+190 VFSGQVDAPEGC
-202 DYWLLKFDH
+202 DYWLLKFDVLK
-211 PQDRKSYGRI
+211 DGKSYGRI

-235 MSECRLLEDHASAHF
+235 MSECRLLEDHDCAHF

-257 ADGQKLHLQTLC
+257 VNRKKLHMQTLC
-269 ALRHLDYNNPV
+269 AMRHMDYNNPV
-280 TNSYEQAFDT
+280 ANSYELAFDT

-297 PTEKAQLFRRMVFN
+297 PAEKSQLFRRMVFN

-324 SFLMT
+324 TFLMT
-329 RDGVWHLAPAYDLAW
+329 PDGVWHLAPAYDMAW

-360 NGKHDDFQTEDFLA
+360 NGKRNGFTTEDFIA
-374 VARHFD
+374 VAKHFD
-380 ISKPQEIIN
+380 IARPQEIIN
-389 TVCETAQAF
+389 EVCEAALAF
-398 GDFAKEAGVPDEI
+398 CDFAREAGVPGSI
-411 VDQMLPEFRIYL
+411 AKQMLPEFRTYL
-423 AKHR
+423 KK

>member
-1 MSITTLCNVFIW
+1 MSITTLANVFIW
-13 DSLVGTVGWDS
+13 DTPVGTVGWDS
-24 ALGVAFFEYDAKF
+24 ALHVAFFEYDDKF

-45 PLMMPIAGQ
+45 PLMMPISGQ
-54 QIYSFPNLSEETYQG
+54 QIYSFSGLSEETFQG

-83 NAVINAFLRSQG
+83 NAVINAFLRAQG
-95 RAENSFDPVEK
+95 RPENSFDPVEK

-128 KAQKINV
+128 KSQKLNV

-142 AEIMRKRESLKVSFD
+142 TEIMQKRESFKVSLD
-157 DKKTAFHDILQVGS
+157 DKKSAFHDILQVGS

-185 QKTNE
+185 PETNE
-190 VFSGQVDAPPGC
+190 VYSGQVEAPAGC
-202 DYWLLKFDH
+202 DYWLLKFDV
-211 PQDRKSYGRI
+211 QKDGKSYGRI

-235 MSECRLLEDHASAHF
+235 MSECRLLEDHDCAHF

-257 ADGQKLHLQTLC
+257 QNGEKLHIQTLC
-269 ALRHLDYNNPV
+269 AMRHMDYNNPV
-280 TNSYEQAFDT
+280 ANSYEQAFDT

-297 PTEKAQLFRRMVFN
+297 PDEKAQLFRRMVFN

-329 RDGVWHLAPAYDLAW
+329 RDGVWHLAPAYDMAW

-350 KWTGQHQMSI
+350 KWTGQQQMSI
-360 NGKHDDFQTEDFLA
+360 NGKHDGFSTEDFIA
-374 VARHFD
+374 VAKHFD
-380 ISKPQEIIN
+380 IFKPQEIIN
-389 TVCETAQAF
+389 TVCEAALAF
-398 GDFAKEAGVPDEI
+398 GDFAGEAGVPDDI
-411 VDQMLPEFRIYL
+411 ANQMMPEFRTYL
-423 AKHR
+423 KQ